1 MGNLRS
7 LKIICRSA
15 IVCITIL
22 GCCIFLSCSKSEPE
36 IPVYSVPGPVKGKT
50 YSADEVTA
58 FKQLTINPN
67 SRIIVKLRNNVS
79 IYLVDT
85 AYSYMTAEL
94 DSIIREINQLLDT
107 NLVISRTTDP
117 SSATIK
123 VYLTDRDTY
132 ISAEP
137 YAASTLQNS
146 NHSGYA
152 YYYGSP
158 ISRASAFVDM
168 KRTDKDTLLQRFII
182 YHEIMHTLG
191 FIGHVGLH
199 QFHSV
204 MFKFILTPYLTY
216 YTLFDKRMM
225 MLLYNPTIKSG
236 MNEAAFNEAV
246 KNL

>member
-1 MGNLRS
+1 MENLIS
-7 LKIICRSA
+7 LKMICRNTV
-15 IVCITIL
+15 ICITIL

-107 NLVISRTTDP
+107 NLVISRTTDQ

-132 ISAEP
+132 ILAEP
-137 YAASTLQNS
+137 YAASALQNS
-146 NHSGYA
+146 NYTGYFV
-152 YYYGSP
+152 YFGSP
-158 ISRASAFVDM
+158 IGHASAFVDM
-168 KRTDKDTLLQRFII
+168 KRTDKDTLQQRYII
-182 YHEIMHTLG
+182 HHEIMHTLG
-191 FIGHVGLH
+191 FIGHVTLP
-199 QFHSV
+199 QFYTV
-204 MFKFILTPYLTY
+204 MFKYPLTPYIVN

-225 MLLYNPTIKSG
+225 MLLYNPIIKSG

>member
-1 MGNLRS
+1 MENLIS
-7 LKIICRSA
+7 LKTICRNTV
-15 IVCITIL
+15 ICITIL

-58 FKQLTINPN
+58 FKQLTVNPN

-107 NLVISRTTDP
+107 NLVISRTTDQ

-137 YAASTLQNS
+137 YAASALRNS
-146 NHSGYA
+146 NYTGYFV
-152 YYYGSP
+152 YFGSP
-158 ISRASAFVDM
+158 IGHASAFVDM
-168 KRTDKDTLLQRFII
+168 KRTDKDTLQQRYII
-182 YHEIMHTLG
+182 HHEIMHTLG
-191 FIGHVGLH
+191 FIGHVTLP
-199 QFHSV
+199 QFYTV
-204 MFKFILTPYLTY
+204 MFKYPLTPYIVN

-225 MLLYNPTIKSG
+225 MLLYNPIIKSG
-236 MNEAAFNEAV
+236 MNELTFNEAV